1 MFDIKILFHKKTLIV
16 LSLLALTIFIVLLF
30 LLFNIKTKNNKDLN
44 LPVTKNIQST
54 SSAEIITSSTLQDL
68 GGDYSK
74 NNDSVYYR
82 GTKID
87 ADFNTFYFITSNV
100 TKSYDVFNVAA
111 DKNSVFVNGSIEFKN
126 LDTPSFEWVNTNYVK
141 DKFGVYINS
150 LSTDLK
156 KIVEADPATFVD
168 ARPSPITVLDAED
181 KNYLYFSGEIIM
193 KKEAGMKYLDYF
205 YSKNN
210 VSVFYKNKIIIGADL
225 STFKSIGADGV
236 FVMDAIERGYAK
248 DKKHVYMN
256 GKVIIGADPATF
268 VSTDRVYYW
277 KDKNNQYLFGEKIK
291 NDFVSCATSTILTA
305 EERNFWSKK
314 LSINIEKSKFEFCNL
329 PDGSKLVGYQKVFST
344 STESPQIKL
353 YDWFDKNNKLINN
366 EPAKLD
372 CWSSGPS
379 QIPGSVLDQS
389 IDTLDNQKVKVD
401 CALWDACS
409 GKTIYL
415 LDLIKMSVSP
425 KEAITSTS
433 EYYDC
438 GYRG

>member
-74 NNDSVYYR
+74 SNDSVYYR

-181 KNYLYFSGEIIM
+181 K
-193 KKEAGMKYLDYF
+193 
-205 YSKNN
+205 
-210 VSVFYKNKIIIGADL
+210 
-225 STFKSIGADGV
+225 
-236 FVMDAIERGYAK
+236 
-248 DKKHVYMN
+248 KHVYMN

-268 VSTDRVYYW
+268 VSTDRVNYW

-291 NDFVSCATSTILTA
+291 NDFVSCATSTVLTA

-329 PDGSKLVGYQKVFST
+329 SDGSKLVGYQKVFST

-353 YDWFDKNNKLINN
+353 FDWFDKNNKLIV
-366 EPAKLD
+366 
-372 CWSSGPS
+372 WR
-379 QIPGSVLDQS
+379 
-389 IDTLDNQKVKVD
+389 VKNSFF
-401 CALWDACS
+401 AF
-409 GKTIYL
+409 
-415 LDLIKMSVSP
+415 
-425 KEAITSTS
+425 
-433 EYYDC
+433 
-438 GYRG
+438 